1 MGKLRPLTEE
11 TAKSLISSF
20 ESVSASVEAF
30 NKALAEAQV
39 SIKNYAL
46 SSKLLDLLTSFGNQL
61 YRSQSW
67 FIFKGYWRRRAA
79 KTYAKFEKLV
89 ADNKVECNVI
99 RTPWRLIVSDLNYV
113 PFEGLSSME
122 KLDNG
127 NIVSYLSFEEYNKQL
142 KELNAN
148 WRCPVTHKM
157 DIVTPDGRSQCGTHN
172 LTFDGPW
179 FMKSSPIYKDG
190 EWSDL
195 I

>member
-1 MGKLRPLTEE
+1 MENIRPLTEE

-20 ESVSASVEAF
+20 ASVSASVEAF

-39 SIKNYAL
+39 SIENFII
-46 SSKLLDLLTSFGNQL
+46 SDKLLKLLTSYGNQL

-67 FIFKGYWRRRAA
+67 FIFKGYWRKRAA

-89 ADNKVECNVI
+89 EENKVACNVI
-99 RTPWRLIVSDLNYV
+99 RTPWRLTVSDLNYV
-113 PFEGLSSME
+113 PPEGLSSME

-142 KELNAN
+142 REQNAN
-148 WRCPVTHKM
+148 WHCPVTYKM
-157 DIVTPDGRSQCGTHN
+157 DIVTPEGRNQHGTRRV
-172 LTFDGPW
+172 TFDGSW
-179 FMKSSPIYKDG
+179 FRKSSPIYKDG